1 MFTFLLVVHALIA
14 ASLVGV
20 ILMQR
25 SEGGGLGMGGGPAGL
40 MSARGAADFLTRATA
55 VLATL
60 FVLMA
65 FLMAVLA
72 TRRDSGGTIDTS
84 LAHQGQVG
92 PITAPAPAGSPIAGI
107 PMAGGA
113 PAATTGAPVVP
124 DPATAQAL
132 QPASAGLPTTK
143 PAPTP
148 EQQKAQAKLE
158 HDQAQ
163 ALRKSAP
170 VSLKT
175 IDAPK
180 TSNALIGINGVSIG
194 GTHNSSAS
202 APAVAPAAKPVP
214 TLNIA
219 APSTTPST
227 TGNGANP
234 Q

>member
-84 LAHQGQVG
+84 LAHQAQVG
-92 PITAPAPAGSPIAGI
+92 PIAAPTPAGSPIAGI
-107 PMAGGA
+107 PMAGGTPAAAAAAGA
-113 PAATTGAPVVP
+113 PAVP
-124 DPATAQAL
+124 DATTAQAL
-132 QPASAGLPTTK
+132 QPASAGLPAAK

-163 ALRKSAP
+163 ALRRSAP

-175 IDAPK
+175 IEAPK
-180 TSNALIGINGVSIG
+180 ATNTIGINGVSAG
-194 GTHNSSAS
+194 GSHNNAAA
-202 APAVAPAAKPVP
+202 APTAAPAAKPVP

-219 APSTTPST
+219 APAATPT
-227 TGNGANP
+227 AGNGANP

>member
-55 VLATL
+55 VLATA

-92 PITAPAPAGSPIAGI
+92 PITAPTPAGSPIAGI
-107 PMAGGA
+107 PMAGGT
-113 PAATTGAPVVP
+113 PAATTGAPVP
-124 DPATAQAL
+124 DAATAQAL
-132 QPASAGLPTTK
+132 QPAAAGLPTAK

-148 EQQKAQAKLE
+148 EQAKAQAKLE

-163 ALRKSAP
+163 ALRKAAP

-175 IDAPK
+175 IDTPK
-180 TSNALIGINGVSIG
+180 ASSSIGINGVSTG
-194 GTHNSSAS
+194 SHAGTA
-202 APAVAPAAKPVP
+202 AAPAAKPVP
-214 TLNIA
+214 TVTAPAPATTAPA
-219 APSTTPST
+219 ARSS
-227 TGNGANP
+227 GNS

>member
-55 VLATL
+55 VLATA

-92 PITAPAPAGSPIAGI
+92 PITAPTPAGSPIAGI
-107 PMAGGA
+107 PMAGGT
-113 PAATTGAPVVP
+113 PAATTGAPVP
-124 DPATAQAL
+124 DAATAQAL
-132 QPASAGLPTTK
+132 QPASAGLPTAK

-148 EQQKAQAKLE
+148 EQAKAQAKLE

-170 VSLKT
+170 LSLKT

-180 TSNALIGINGVSIG
+180 ASSSIGINGVSTG
-194 GTHNSSAS
+194 SHAGTTATPAAKAVPTVS
-202 APAVAPAAKPVP
+202 APAPVTTAPTAG
-214 TLNIA
+214 
-219 APSTTPST
+219 SS
-227 TGNGANP
+227 GNS

>member
-84 LAHQGQVG
+84 LAHQAQVG

-107 PMAGGA
+107 PMAGGTA
-113 PAATTGAPVVP
+113 AATGGTPAVP
-124 DPATAQAL
+124 DATTAQAL
-132 QPASAGLPTTK
+132 QPASAGLPKT
-143 PAPTP
+143 APTP
-148 EQQKAQAKLE
+148 EQIKAQAKLE

-170 VSLKT
+170 ISLKT
-175 IDAPK
+175 IDASRA
-180 TSNALIGINGVSIG
+180 SNASIGINGISTG
-194 GTHNSSAS
+194 GTHGSSGS
-202 APAVAPAAKPVP
+202 APAATPAAKPVP

-219 APSTTPST
+219 APATAPATS
-227 TGNGANP
+227 GNGANP

>member
-72 TRRDSGGTIDTS
+72 TRRDAGGTIDTS
-84 LAHQGQVG
+84 LAHQAQVG
-92 PITAPAPAGSPIAGI
+92 PIAAPTPAGSPIAGI
-107 PMAGGA
+107 PMAGGT
-113 PAATTGAPVVP
+113 PAATSGTPPVP
-124 DPATAQAL
+124 DATTAQAL
-132 QPASAGLPTTK
+132 QPASAGLPK
-143 PAPTP
+143 IAPTA
-148 EQQKAQAKLE
+148 EQLKAQAAAE
-158 HDQAQ
+158 HQQAQ
-163 ALRKSAP
+163 ALRKAAP
-170 VSLKT
+170 ISLKT

-180 TSNALIGINGVSIG
+180 PANLIGINGVSTG
-194 GTHNSSAS
+194 SAHGS
-202 APAVAPAAKPVP
+202 TATPAAVPAAKPVP

-219 APSTTPST
+219 APATTTPAA
-227 TGNGANP
+227 GNGANP